1 MDWNNINRDR
11 DTSGLGPIEYDQS
24 KVPALIRKHADNV
37 RTKTYGQEVREA
49 QARNAE
55 YAGLIAS
62 ESMSIAN
69 NANILSKDTQNR
81 FKDQIEGTTNSDEV
95 IEARRPFGTETPF
108 KTIGERLDYAD
119 KITTEVYINVRLFGA
134 IGDGIANDTQ
144 SIQKAI
150 DFAPRN
156 STIYFPAGEYLVD
169 AEKDKQLKLKSNI
182 NIELNPFATI
192 KVIPNANTNYE
203 LFLLSNVENVYIK
216 GGTLKGDKEEHLGTT
231 GEWGHGFKLEFT
243 KNVNV
248 ENVNIE
254 DFWGDG
260 ISFGGKTY
268 EGRPIDTYLK
278 DVYIKNCR
286 RQGISVTNAD
296 GLYGQNI
303 HISDIAGTMPESG
316 IDFEPDHSSG
326 VLKNI
331 HLRNVYI
338 NGTASSA
345 VLFVPMQQSKE
356 ENTTEWDIN
365 IHNLVVDNCLN
376 AVYFYQ
382 PSVASIFP
390 VKGKININGIK
401 STNTG
406 NSVVGAQEWVNVLP
420 EIEINDIDSDGAG
433 LDGAQGADSSVAIL
447 VRTRGSKPGQ
457 KIRLNN
463 VKLKNTTGREM
474 HIVGSKGY
482 PVNVDVDIISSEKN
496 SLVNFNKGEIV
507 SKSKYTTTT
516 LSNQRIF
523 FEKTLFQNF
532 TADNVPVLELPSAS
546 ELINRRAEID
556 IQVNHNTAQE
566 STANILSIARNE
578 TVEYDPIFFKNSN
591 GSFTRSV
598 DRKVF
603 IRNRYSKLTIESNGS
618 AWFIYGTAEIVD

>member
-1 MDWNNINRDR
+1 MDWNNINTDR
-11 DTSGLGPIEYDQS
+11 DTRGLGPIEYDQS
-24 KVPALIRKHADNV
+24 KVPALIRKHADDV

-62 ESMSIAN
+62 ESNNIAK
-69 NANILSKDTQNR
+69 AAESVSKDTQNR
-81 FKDQIEGTTNSDEV
+81 FNDQISGTTNSDEV
-95 IEARRPFGTETPF
+95 IDARRPLGAETAF
-108 KTIGERLDYAD
+108 KTIGERLNYAD
-119 KITTEVYINVRLFGA
+119 KITREIRVNVRLFGVV
-134 IGDGIANDTQ
+134 GDGVTNDTKN
-144 SIQKAI
+144 IQKVI
-150 DFAPRN
+150 DSVPDN
-156 STIYFPAGEYLVD
+156 STIYFPDGEYLVD
-169 AEKDKQLKLKSNI
+169 AEKNNQLKLKSNI
-182 NIELNPFATI
+182 NVELSPFATI

-203 LFLLSNVENVYIK
+203 LFLLSNVENVHIN

-231 GEWGHGFKLEFT
+231 GEWGHCFKLEYT
-243 KNVNV
+243 KNVNI

-268 EGRPIDTYLK
+268 EGRPINTTLK

-296 GLYGQNI
+296 GIYGKNI

-316 IDFEPDHSSG
+316 IDFEPDNSSE

-331 HLRNVYI
+331 HLRDIYI
-338 NGTASSA
+338 SNTASSA
-345 VLFVPMQQSKE
+345 VLFVPTQQSKE
-356 ENTTEWDIN
+356 ENNTEWDIN
-365 IHNLVVDNCLN
+365 IHNLVVDNCMN
-376 AVYFYQ
+376 AAYFFQ
-382 PSVASIFP
+382 PSVDEIFE
-390 VKGKININGIK
+390 VKGNINIHGIK

-406 NSVVGAQEWVNVLP
+406 NCVVGAQEWVNTLP
-420 EIEINDIDSDGAG
+420 EININGLDSDGAG
-433 LDGAQGADSSVAIL
+433 LEGAINADSSTAIL

-482 PVNVDVDIISSEKN
+482 PVDVDVDILSSEKN

-532 TADNVPVLELPSAS
+532 TAGNVPELVLPSSA
-546 ELINRRAEID
+546 EFINRKAEID
-556 IQVNHNTAQE
+556 IQVNHNATQE
-566 STANILSIARNE
+566 STVNILSIARNE
-578 TVEYDPIFFKNSN
+578 SVEYDPIFFKNTN
-591 GSFTRSV
+591 GSFTRSI

-603 IRNRYSKLTIESNGS
+603 IRNRYSKLVIESNGS